1 MKTKLYLAYGSNLNL
16 EQMAYRSPDSQV
28 TGKTQLPGY
37 RLLFR
42 GRPGNAHATIEESEG
57 RTVPV
62 LLWKVSVRDETC
74 LDLYEGYPRYYGKVQ
89 IPVELDGKTVSAMAY
104 VMQPGF
110 DCNEPS
116 PFYLDTIREGY
127 WAAGFDQA
135 VLERA
140 LEETRQEMHP
150 TLTIP
155 LEKILQKQREFDVE
169 YAHNSTA
176 LAGNSLTL
184 EQTRAVLDAVDP
196 PQQAHQ
202 DMEDSSPSEEES
214 PHQTM

>member
-1 MKTKLYLAYGSNLNL
+1 MCI
-16 EQMAYRSPDSQV
+16 RD
-28 TGKTQLPGY
+28 
-37 RLLFR
+37 
-42 GRPGNAHATIEESEG
+42 
-57 RTVPV
+57 
-62 LLWKVSVRDETC
+62 RDEAC

-127 WAAGFDQA
+127 RAVGFDQA

-150 TLTIP
+150 TPVSYTHLFP
-155 LEKILQKQREFDVE
+155 EFKE
-169 YAHNSTA
+169 AMFGS
-176 LAGNSLTL
+176 AGG
-184 EQTRAVLDAVDP
+184 R
-196 PQQAHQ
+196 
-202 DMEDSSPSEEES
+202 
-214 PHQTM
+214 